1 MQKNDMYE
9 KLSNERKKLQ
19 MEDKL
24 PEWMTTMGWQTL
36 KNKDY
41 LYKTNDLKYT
51 FRRMAKT
58 AARHLNKLGIE
69 RKEYYQRR
77 FFEIMWYAHMG
88 PSTPNFN
95 LGTPKGCPISC
106 AGNVIG
112 DSVLEFYEATL
123 EAAML
128 TKECFGTS
136 SYLGE
141 IRHRG
146 APISR
151 GGTAQGILPVFNDNA
166 QVMIDITQGTA
177 RRGNWAGYI
186 DLMCPDFDEVIDDI
200 FKSPEGKNIGIN
212 YYDDDLIAISNQ
224 NPEAIRR
231 YQKHMKL
238 RAVFGKGYFY
248 FPDRVARM
256 QPKMYAELGLRSKA
270 SNLCSEITLHAD
282 SEHTYTCVLSSMNL
296 AKYDEWKDTDA
307 VQVATIFLDCVVS
320 EFLDIIEN
328 KPANERRV
336 FQKVINSTKKS
347 RALGLGVMG
356 FHTLLREKMIPVE
369 SEECVDL
376 NEEIFKH
383 IHDESLKAS
392 QFLAKEL
399 GEPEWCKGH
408 GVRNTHR
415 TSLPPTMSSSVVCMS
430 VSQSIEWETAN
441 TYQQKLA
448 GGTVYR
454 VNPTLMKIMKE
465 RGKLTEEEIERIG
478 IELDGSVQTL
488 DYLTDLEKEV
498 FKTADEIDPKVTI
511 DLAAARQKWIC
522 QAQSLNLQF
531 KADESEEY
539 ISDVHLYAM
548 FNPNIKSLY
557 YMRSKPTSKASS
569 GKSVTTDECLSCHA

>member
-41 LYKTNDLKYT
+41 LYNTNDLKYT
-51 FRRMAKT
+51 FRRMSKT

-270 SNLCSEITLHAD
+270 SNLCLVGDTEIVVTSDDVTPETVTLKEFCDTEMHKT
-282 SEHTYTCVLSSMNL
+282 HKVLSDGGF
-296 AKYDEWKDTDA
+296 K
-307 VQVATIFLDCVVS
+307 
-320 EFLDIIEN
+320 
-328 KPANERRV
+328 
-336 FQKVINSTKKS
+336 KVI
-347 RALGLGVMG
+347 
-356 FHTLLREKMIPVE
+356 
-369 SEECVDL
+369 
-376 NEEIFKH
+376 
-383 IHDESLKAS
+383 
-392 QFLAKEL
+392 
-399 GEPEWCKGH
+399 
-408 GVRNTHR
+408 
-415 TSLPPTMSSSVVCMS
+415 
-430 VSQSIEWETAN
+430 
-441 TYQQKLA
+441 
-448 GGTVYR
+448 
-454 VNPTLMKIMKE
+454 
-465 RGKLTEEEIERIG
+465 
-478 IELDGSVQTL
+478 
-488 DYLTDLEKEV
+488 
-498 FKTADEIDPKVTI
+498 
-511 DLAAARQKWIC
+511 AAARTGKHKR
-522 QAQSLNLQF
+522 LV
-531 KADESEEY
+531 KVTDDE
-539 ISDVHLYAM
+539 
-548 FNPNIKSLY
+548 
-557 YMRSKPTSKASS
+557 T
-569 GKSVTTDECLSCHA
+569 GKSIICTPEHKVYTLNRGYVEAQHLLSTDKLKLS